1 MTANMISSPVA
12 HSPYKLHFR
21 LMQLFTVLF
30 IFCVIAMSF
39 FLYSLVRMVS
49 LNNQSRTTFD
59 ETRQVYQLNSIFKRY
74 ELRLKQ
80 YAANSSYLGQE
91 ELDALGKRADNLIES
106 LQLERPEQDQAAL
119 KALASRKAELT
130 QLTGQFLEAVDTED
144 EKEDPEEQDWT
155 TVEEMNQDVDA
166 LMGQIY
172 TATAEINSRG
182 VAQLDSIQNESTMM
196 AFLTLISAIVAVA
209 LFIILALI
217 VAWLI
222 YRQIILPTNQLALV
236 TQKMRDG
243 EFHPEDIENLARRDD
258 EIGKLAAEFIRMA
271 DGIAQRKS
279 KLQQEADEIRA
290 RIRSD

>member
-1 MTANMISSPVA
+1 
-12 HSPYKLHFR
+12 
-21 LMQLFTVLF
+21 MQLFTVLF

-236 TQKMRDG
+236 TQKLRDG

>member
-1 MTANMISSPVA
+1 MTAKNISSSIA
-12 HSPYKLHFR
+12 RSPYKLRLR
-21 LMQLFTVLF
+21 LMRLFTVLF

-49 LNNQSRTTFD
+49 LNNQSRATFD
-59 ETRQVYQLNSIFKRY
+59 ETRQIYQLNSIFKRY

-119 KALASRKAELT
+119 KKLADHKAELT
-130 QLTGQFLEAVDTED
+130 DLTGQLIEAVDTED
-144 EKEDPEEQDWT
+144 EKDDPEEQDWS
-155 TVEEMNQDVDA
+155 TVEGVNQDVDS
-166 LMGQIY
+166 LMSQIY
-172 TATAEINSRG
+172 ATLTEISSRG
-182 VAQLDSIQNESTMM
+182 VDQLDSTQNESAMM
-196 AFLTLISAIVAVA
+196 ALLTLISALAAVA

-217 VAWLI
+217 VAMLI

-236 TQKMRDG
+236 TQKLRDG
-243 EFHPEDIENLARRDD
+243 EFDPKDVENLARRDD
-258 EIGKLAAEFIRMA
+258 EIGELAAEFIRMA
-271 DGIAQRKS
+271 GGITQRKN

-290 RIRSD
+290 KIRTE